1 LKVPNVKI
9 GWTVGLLIWSCIW
22 PACRSEG
29 RKLELKAK
37 VGLEYDDNVFEQIED
52 RVGGLAAKFY
62 MSLSSTPFRSRKTRV
77 SLTYRCGCKKY
88 LGSPSHGSLSTPEP
102 VVNYLKLALTHRL
115 TEDVIFGIHGEV
127 KGRALRDKG
136 REYPLS
142 QYGYIQKIVGLSL
155 RTNLTTSLVT
165 TFSCRMYSVR
175 FDRYPESDHLSAE
188 VLIGMKKR
196 LYRRL
201 WVELRALLRRSD
213 FEMYPPTREHRR
225 DILREAGVSLRLCGG
240 FLISCGYS
248 FLKNTSNTY
257 GYGFRTHR
265 LTLLFGKAF
274 TKHLSFQLYSVLRFK
289 RYIEAVQEFFPTVS
303 LPEEMEGNVIVVRL
317 SGDISRH
324 LGFDV
329 QYSLRRDETTRNV
342 FHTKS
347 LCSSSLRFKFL

>member
-102 VVNYLKLALTHRL
+102 IVNYLKLALAHRL

-225 DILREAGVSLRLCGG
+225 DILREVGVSFRSYNG
-240 FLISCGYS
+240 FLINCGYS

-265 LTLLFGKAF
+265 LTLLFGKAL
-274 TKHLSFQLYSVLRFK
+274 TRHLNFQLYCVLRFK
-289 RYIEAVQEFFPTVS
+289 RYVETVRGFLPVVS
-303 LPEEMEGNVIVVRL
+303 LPEEMEGNVIVARL

-329 QYSLRRDETTRNV
+329 QYSLRRDEATRNM

-347 LCSSSLRFKFL
+347 LCSSFLRFKFL